1 MLRCYTDLLLAYKK
15 SIADVE
21 ARMVVLAK
29 VHPAYHLIQSI
40 PGAGKITASVILAE
54 IGDIKRFPGSKQ
66 LSAFAGL
73 DASVFESG
81 TFTASRN
88 RISKRGS
95 SYLRTALYQATVAA
109 VSQQR
114 KGPRNPTLSR
124 ITSKSLRK
132 AS

>member
-1 MLRCYTDLLLAYKK
+1 
-15 SIADVE
+15 
-21 ARMVVLAK
+21 
-29 VHPAYHLIQSI
+29 
-40 PGAGKITASVILAE
+40 
-54 IGDIKRFPGSKQ
+54 SKQ

-88 RISKRGS
+88 HISKRGS

-114 KGPRNPTLSR
+114 NGPRNPTLSR
-124 ITSKSLRK
+124 YYQQKIAEGKHKQIAIVATVHKLLRMIYGIWSNNQPFS
-132 AS
+132 AD

>member
-1 MLRCYTDLLLAYKK
+1 M
-15 SIADVE
+15 
-21 ARMVVLAK
+21 
-29 VHPAYHLIQSI
+29 
-40 PGAGKITASVILAE
+40 PGVGDITGSVILAE

-114 KGPRNPTLSR
+114 NGPRNPTLSR
-124 ITSKSLRK
+124 YYQQKLAEGKPQKVALIATCHKLLRMIFGVWSNNRPF
-132 AS
+132 AAL